1 LRKNLLNIITIV
13 FIVTSILQAQET
25 ARPVNGDRLKIGFVI
40 IQVPVFNPLVIRT
53 EYEREI
59 NRLIF
64 GDGLS
69 SREKD
74 GHIVNGLAFSIDRE
88 QNTVYR
94 VNLRSNIFF
103 HDGSPITAGDVK
115 FSFDLYKKFALQSNH
130 TFEMRLVSTVNI
142 IDDKTLR
149 IILKEPLKDFR
160 ETIGLLPILP
170 KKHYENWMNFN
181 LLSRLPYIFPQGNGH
196 YMFSRQI
203 GNRIEL
209 EAFTRH
215 YRGRS
220 YLDGIDILFFRTYEK
235 MVEAFINGQIDLIP
249 IEDTPTARKIRRL
262 SPSTKIE
269 TVAREE
275 IKIYYILLNTRTSPF
290 NDLSIRRAINYGIFK
305 NQLVDKLIGKDGR
318 VALNII
324 EENSDYYFPGVPVYR
339 YDPLKSLD
347 ILKDAGFRQRD
358 NGKLFQNNRELK
370 FEFLFRAGSSFE
382 ESIARMISINL
393 AELGINMIPRPR
405 EPEELENMVKEG
417 RYQAALRQY
426 VYNPNHPVQ
435 SIRAFYLSELKSEN
449 GFKNFDDRAMNTA
462 VTQINNIPENQQTA
476 MIVQQMQVHL
486 NQQSP
491 CIYLFYQDIASY
503 AISDRFENTK
513 NTLFQKLEYVGKIN
527 PKNEWFVPK
536 QKQKN

>member
-1 LRKNLLNIITIV
+1 LRINLLIIVCFT
-13 FIVTSILQAQET
+13 FIVVSILQAQENV
-25 ARPVNGDRLKIGFVI
+25 RPDNGDRLKIGYVM
-40 IQVPVFNPLVIRT
+40 IQAPEFNPMIIRT
-53 EYEREI
+53 EYEKEI
-59 NRLIF
+59 NQLIF

-74 GHIVNGLAFSIDRE
+74 GHIVYGLALSIDRE
-88 QNTVYR
+88 QKTVYR
-94 VNLRSNIFF
+94 VNLRSNIYF
-103 HDGSPITAGDVK
+103 HDNSPITAGDVK

-130 TFEMRLVSTVNI
+130 TFEMRMISTVNI
-142 IDDKTLR
+142 IDEKTLR

-160 ETIGLLPILP
+160 ETIGMLPILP
-170 KKHYENWMNFN
+170 QKHYENWMNFN
-181 LLSRLPYIFPQGNGH
+181 LLSRLPYIHPQGNGH
-196 YMFSRQI
+196 YMFSRRL

-209 EAFTRH
+209 NAFPGH
-215 YRGRS
+215 YKGRS
-220 YLDGIDILFFRTYEK
+220 HLDGIDIIFFPTYEK
-235 MVEAFINGQIDLIP
+235 MVEAFINGQIDLIS

-269 TVAREE
+269 SVPREE

-290 NDLSIRRAINYGIFK
+290 NDLTIRRAINYGIYK
-305 NQLVDKLIGKDGR
+305 NQLVDRLIGKDGR

-324 EENSDYYFPGVPVYR
+324 EENSDYYFPDVPVYR
-339 YDPLKSLD
+339 YDPLKSLE
-347 ILKDAGFRQRD
+347 ILKNAGYRQRD

-370 FEFLFRAGSSFE
+370 FEFLFHAGSSFE

-405 EPEELENMVKEG
+405 EPEELETMVREG

-426 VYNPNHPVQ
+426 VYDPNHPVQ
-435 SIRAFYLSELKSEN
+435 SIRSFYLSELKSEN
-449 GFKNFDDRAMNTA
+449 GFRNFDDRAMNTA

-513 NTLFQKLEYVGKIN
+513 NTFFQNLEYVGKIN